1 MDRKPSPRSFAP
13 TTTAEPTSE
22 ATGPRRNRR
31 DRLALRPADQV
42 DPRYADVTDRHLA
55 LALTVEDRSEEDG
68 LDPLERTT
76 CRSHRRWLHDCVSSP
91 LHVIVV
97 TGTRW
102 CRSCR
107 CALNVA
113 VDQLAGDVSVR
124 CPSCATTPPSRAT
137 RQLVR
142 ACRAS
147 LAAAYD
153 H

>member
-1 MDRKPSPRSFAP
+1 MDSKPSPRGFAP
-13 TTTAEPTSE
+13 TITAEQTSDV
-22 ATGPRRNRR
+22 TGLRRNRR
-31 DRLALRPADQV
+31 DRLALQPADQV
-42 DPRYADVTDRHLA
+42 EPRYADLTDQRLA
-55 LALTVEDRSEEDG
+55 LALTAEDRSEEDG

-91 LHVIVV
+91 LHVIVI

-102 CRSCR
+102 CRSCQ

-124 CPSCATTPPSRAT
+124 CPSCTTTPATCAT

-153 H
+153 R